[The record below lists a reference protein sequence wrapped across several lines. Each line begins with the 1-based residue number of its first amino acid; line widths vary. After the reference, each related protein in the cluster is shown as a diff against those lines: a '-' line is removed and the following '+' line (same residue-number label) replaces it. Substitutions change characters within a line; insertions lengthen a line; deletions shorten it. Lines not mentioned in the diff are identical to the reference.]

1 MIVRAALA
9 RWRLAVGSSLP
20 GGFLFVVLVVL
31 LHRASPTDLDLF
43 LLVWSLVA
51 AIVIAIFGA
60 GVARAGLTGQSLSAG
75 LIEVAGRW
83 RQVAL
88 VEVVVLAVS
97 LALLFAFAPVAG
109 AMGQGVA
116 GEVVLF
122 ALLALIEF
130 VELPAIYLAATGT
143 AGFRSL
149 SLAPE
154 LLRAGVLGWPLAG
167 LIAVRIALSVP
178 LIMLRGTDGELPA
191 VGGLAAVLML
201 ALLWCGAAIE
211 TARE

>member
-1 MIVRAALA
+1 L
-9 RWRLAVGSSLP
+9 
-20 GGFLFVVLVVL
+20 GGFLFVVLVGL
-31 LHRASPTDLDLF
+31 LHRASPTDLDLL

-60 GVARAGLTGQSLSAG
+60 GVARAGLTGQRLGAG

-83 RQVAL
+83 RQVTW

-97 LALLFAFAPVAG
+97 LALLFVFAPVAG

-116 GEVVLF
+116 GEVILF

-149 SLAPE
+149 PLALE

-167 LIAVRIALSVP
+167 LIAARIALTVP
-178 LIMLRGTDGELPA
+178 LIVLRGTDAELLA
-191 VGGLAAVLML
+191 VAGLAVVLIL

-211 TARE
+211 TARGSQDRVE